1 MSKAMRKLFFD
12 GAKSTLGKLDYLII
26 KIHGSAIKR
35 GLPSRIIREG
45 NFHAY
50 YINDYKLE
58 HSLFGECKYV
68 APFYKWLF
76 CIESP
81 TGLRAKLPERS
92 SRLLMQTR
100 PRADHETTRC
110 NDLPASLN
118 TNRGIRRNLRPVQ
131 LSL

>member
-81 TGLRAKLPERS
+81 TGLRAKLTGTKFQVVDANASES
-92 SRLLMQTR
+92 GSRNN
-100 PRADHETTRC
+100 A
-110 NDLPASLN
+110 
-118 TNRGIRRNLRPVQ
+118 VQ
-131 LSL
+131 